1 MHRGIPRKMQVK
13 IIDTFFDDLTVGK
26 VYDAVESKNELWIDS
41 DWGIAVNLHTEASQE
56 LIEYEI
62 VK

>member
-1 MHRGIPRKMQVK
+1 MQKIK
-13 IIDTFFDDLTVGK
+13 IIDTFFDDLTIGK
-26 VYDAVESKNELWIDS
+26 VYDAVESSKGGLWIDS
-41 DWGIAVNLHTEASQE
+41 DWSIALNLRDEANRE

>member
-1 MHRGIPRKMQVK
+1 MQVK

-26 VYDAVESKNELWIDS
+26 VYDAVESKNELLIDS
-41 DWGIAVNLHTEASQE
+41 DWGIAVNLHTEANQE

-62 VK
+62 LK

>member
-1 MHRGIPRKMQVK
+1 MQVK
-13 IIDTFFDDLTVGK
+13 IIDTVFNDLTNGK
-26 VYDAVESKNELWIDS
+26 VYDAVEDRSGLWIDS
-41 DWGIAVNLHTEASQE
+41 DWGLSVNLYTPANQE